1 MSVTVAN
8 TLYNRGNKIIREGE
22 TGKVE
27 IRFYSSETPNE
38 KFRIGQKTL
47 IGRVTTIDKINDG
60 YSFTFDLSEKY
71 FGKTNTFQINKLYI
85 EACYIRCIVFDI
97 TNTIN
102 DIEEQRSYIIS
113 ADEWL
118 STNTYLNKGI
128 IDTSTEQWAYEAEQY
143 VEVKATLID
152 EVVEGTARIVEI
164 INTEDI
170 DDNDEVIF
178 RITLDFSDKY
188 RYKVVDILTYNIE
201 YIRKYELPPEQDEN
215 WDGVS

>member
-47 IGRVTTIDKINDG
+47 IGRVTDIDKINDG

-85 EACYIRCIVFDI
+85 EACYIRCILFDI

-102 DIEEQRSYIIS
+102 DIEESVLMNGYLPIHIS
-113 ADEWL
+113 IKVLLIQVL
-118 STNTYLNKGI
+118 SNGRMRPN
-128 IDTSTEQWAYEAEQY
+128 
-143 VEVKATLID
+143 
-152 EVVEGTARIVEI
+152 
-164 INTEDI
+164 NM
-170 DDNDEVIF
+170 
-178 RITLDFSDKY
+178 
-188 RYKVVDILTYNIE
+188 
-201 YIRKYELPPEQDEN
+201 
-215 WDGVS
+215 

>member
-47 IGRVTTIDKINDG
+47 IGRVTDIDKINDG

-85 EACYIRCIVFDI
+85 EACYIRCILFDI

-102 DIEEQRSYIIS
+102 DIIS

-143 VEVKATLID
+143 VEVKATLVD

-201 YIRKYELPPEQDEN
+201 YIRKYELPPEQDDN
-215 WDGVS
+215 WDGIS